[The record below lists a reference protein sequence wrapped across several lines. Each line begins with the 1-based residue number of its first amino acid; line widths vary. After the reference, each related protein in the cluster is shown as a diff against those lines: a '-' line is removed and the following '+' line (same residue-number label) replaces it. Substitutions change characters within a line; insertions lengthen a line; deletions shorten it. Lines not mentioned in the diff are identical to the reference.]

1 MYRSTIA
8 TASSSGKPVHIGA
21 GLQAVL
27 DQIAQRR
34 KIVIPTN
41 LSLTSTTDNCCE
53 TCHGTGWLVPA
64 YEQGQPIPAPVRCAA
79 CADYRQ
85 NTGLNDQELAL
96 TPGDIK
102 GNGTMHN
109 VLRYLAKYII
119 LNPHGWLT
127 LWGKPGTAK
136 SLLAQIVVAGLAGNG
151 VEARYY
157 HARRL
162 EQLFFDDIH
171 NDTSNIQM
179 LRRVPVLVVDELDKA
194 NLGNAWVR
202 KGIQELADQRYRD
215 ALAHRSLTIWV
226 VQYDPER
233 LDENMGDLV
242 SRMNDGRFSRPWF
255 GEPNEFTVDTFGDL
269 MLPSVIHVTG
279 EDVRP
284 HKKPN
289 IDGVIL
295 P

>member
-1 MYRSTIA
+1 MYSSTIA
-8 TASSSGKPVHIGA
+8 TQKQPVHIGA
-21 GLQAVL
+21 GLQAVI

-34 KIVIPTN
+34 KIVLPTSS
-41 LSLTSTTDNCCE
+41 LSISTTSGDEPCC
-53 TCHGTGWLVPA
+53 TACSGQGWVVPP
-64 YEQGQPIPAPVRCAA
+64 YKQGEPIPPPVRCAA
-79 CADYRQ
+79 CADFRQ
-85 NTGLNDQELAL
+85 NTGLNEQELAL
-96 TPGDIK
+96 KPEDIRGK
-102 GNGTMHN
+102 STLVG

-136 SLLAQIVVAGLAGNG
+136 SLTAQIIVAGLAAKG

-171 NDTSNIQM
+171 NDTSNIEM

-202 KGIQELADQRYRD
+202 KGFQELADQRYRD
-215 ALAHRSLTIWV
+215 ALARRTLTIWV

-242 SRMNDGRFSRPWF
+242 SRMNDGRFCRPWF
-255 GEPNEFTVDTFGDL
+255 GEPNEFTADTFGDL
-269 MLPSVIHVTG
+269 MLPPVIHLNG

-284 HKKPN
+284 HKKPDVAD
-289 IDGVIL
+289 IVL